1 MIYEIGVDKMS
12 FEIIDF
18 HTHPFIKQEDNLC
31 FYKES
36 LEIDKDIFLEDTERA
51 GISKFCGSV
60 ICRNMSNGFES
71 LKEANRESLK
81 LREMYGG
88 KYIPGFHVHPDYVEE
103 SISEVEF
110 AAQNG
115 VKIIGELVP
124 YMHGWEDYSC
134 KGFSEILNTVA
145 KHNMIVSV
153 HTINFEQMEK
163 MASEHKDIKFVF
175 AHPGQREDA
184 LTHIRI
190 MKKCENVYLDLSGTG
205 LFRYG
210 LLRHLSKEGL
220 IERVLFGTDYPICNP
235 VMYVNGVLGERIPDH
250 EKELILGGNAKR
262 ILG

>member
-1 MIYEIGVDKMS
+1 MILEIGGDKMS

-18 HTHPFIKQEDNLC
+18 HTHPFVKEEDNLC
-31 FYKES
+31 HYKES
-36 LEIDKDIFLEDTERA
+36 LEITRDSFLEDMERA

-60 ICRNMSNGFES
+60 ICRNMTNGFES
-71 LKEANRESLK
+71 LKEANRDALR
-81 LREMYGG
+81 LREAYGE
-88 KYIPGFHVHPDYVEE
+88 KYIPGFHVHPDFVEE
-103 SISEVEF
+103 SINEVEF

-134 KGFSEILNTVA
+134 KGFSEILDA
-145 KHNMIVSV
+145 IEKHSMIVSV
-153 HTINFEQMEK
+153 HTIDFDQMEK
-163 MASEHKDIKFVF
+163 MASEHKNVTFVF
-175 AHPGQREDA
+175 AHPGQKEDA
-184 LTHIRI
+184 LSHIRI
-190 MKKCENVYLDLSGTG
+190 MKKCENVCLDLSGTG

-235 VMYVNGVLGERIPDH
+235 VMYVNAVLGERITDR
-250 EKELILGGNAKR
+250 EKELILSGNAKR